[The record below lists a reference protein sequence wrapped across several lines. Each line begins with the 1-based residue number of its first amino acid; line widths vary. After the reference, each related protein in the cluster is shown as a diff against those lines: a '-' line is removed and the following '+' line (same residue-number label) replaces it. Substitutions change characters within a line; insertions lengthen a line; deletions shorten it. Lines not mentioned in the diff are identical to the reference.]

1 METEYNFY
9 SRYSADGADGLCVEV
24 RRGYG
29 LRYYIY
35 ARGVVGHRPGIAPRS
50 RGRRMNRYQLN
61 RDAEEIDRIMSESV
75 YKEPRLYAMAVII
88 WHILNWIR
96 RHDDNDR

>member
-1 METEYNFY
+1 
-9 SRYSADGADGLCVEV
+9 
-24 RRGYG
+24 
-29 LRYYIY
+29 
-35 ARGVVGHRPGIAPRS
+35 
-50 RGRRMNRYQLN
+50 MNRYQLN